1 MEKFGSVVVISDK
14 PQKLIFLIAWL
25 VVITMQLSAQPAGR
39 ENFDKNWKF
48 HLGDIT
54 GAEKTGC
61 PDQSWRNLDLPHDW
75 SIEGSFKPDNPAT
88 NSGASLPGG
97 IGWYRKALSVYS
109 IKDKHHFIQ
118 FDGVYMN
125 STVWINGHELGNRP
139 FGYSSFQ
146 YDMTPYLA
154 EGENIIAVKVDNS
167 VQPNSRWYSGSGI
180 YRHVWLTITSPIHV
194 SHWGTFVTTPK
205 VSEKEAIVKVETN
218 ISNDSKGRASIK
230 IVSTILDNK
239 GNKVAS
245 QVQSEKIE
253 PENQIQINTNIKVNA
268 PQLWSIEQPY
278 LYKLVSEVY
287 QGKELK
293 DTYYTNFGIRSIEF
307 RSDSGFFL
315 NRKCVKVLGVC
326 QHHDLG
332 CLGAATNSRALTRQL
347 EILKSM
353 GCNAIRTSHNPPS
366 PDLLDLCDKMGFL
379 VMDEAFD
386 VWYLEKMEYDYHIY
400 FKEWHERDLSD
411 MVIRDRN
418 HPSIFLWSIG
428 NEIPEKN
435 HTKYGGAA
443 IAKELDG
450 IIKKYDQTRYTT
462 SAFAGVWRADT
473 TFMSDKVDVIGINY
487 TVERYPE
494 EKLKHPNGF
503 FIASETTSSLSDR
516 GIYHF
521 PADSAMKPTKDLHCS
536 SFDNRG
542 TYYDRPATMI
552 TQTTWRAV
560 KETPYVAGLFVW
572 TGFDYYGEPAY
583 PYPGIS
589 SSYGII
595 DLCGFPKDAFY
606 FYKSQWT
613 NEPVLHLLPHWN
625 WKEGEMIDVIAYTNC
640 DEVKLYLN
648 DKLIGIQAFANTKIT
663 YLSKQWDTVINLG
676 EGQKL
681 SLDWKVPFVAGIL
694 RAEGFKNGKLIATD
708 VVKTAGDPARIELIA
723 DRSSIQA
730 DGNDLSYITVKIRDD
745 KGTLVPDADNLIH
758 INLEGEGKIVG
769 VANGNPISLEPAK
782 GKERRAFS
790 GMCQVVIQSTD
801 KKGKITLNA
810 TSPGLPDEKIVLT
823 SN

>member
-1 MEKFGSVVVISDK
+1 M
-14 PQKLIFLIAWL
+14 KLSHLITIFFCFAASL
-25 VVITMQLSAQPAGR
+25 QLSAQSAGR
-39 ENFDKNWKF
+39 VNFDAGWKF
-48 HLGDIT
+48 HLGDLV
-54 GAEKTGC
+54 GAESANF
-61 PDQSWRNLDLPHDW
+61 PDQDWRSLDLPHDW

-97 IGWYRKALSVYS
+97 IGWYRKTFSVTNIP
-109 IKDKHHFIQ
+109 IKHRFIE

-125 STVWINGHELGNRP
+125 STVWINGYLLGNRP
-139 FGYSSFQ
+139 FGYSTFE
-146 YDMTPYLA
+146 YDMTPYLT
-154 EGENIIAVKVDNS
+154 EGKNVIAVKVDNS
-167 VQPNSRWYSGSGI
+167 LQPNSRWYSGSGI
-180 YRHVWLTITSPIHV
+180 YRHVWLTTTSAIHV

-205 VSEKEAIVKVETN
+205 VSAKEALVKVETS
-218 ISNDSKGRASIK
+218 ISNDSKEKTNVK

-245 QVQSEKIE
+245 QIQTGKIE
-253 PENQIQINTNIKVNA
+253 SENQIKINTEIKVNS
-268 PQLWSIEQPY
+268 PFLWSIEHPN
-278 LYKLVSEVY
+278 LYQLVSEVY

-293 DTYYTNFGIRSIEF
+293 DTYYTRFGIRSIEF
-307 RSDSGFFL
+307 RSDSGFYL
-315 NRKCVKVLGVC
+315 NGKNTKVLGVC

-332 CLGAATNSRALTRQL
+332 CLGAAINTRALERQL

-366 PDLLDLCDKMGFL
+366 PDLLNLCDQMGFL

-386 VWYLEKMEYDYHIY
+386 VWYLEKMKYDYHIY
-400 FKEWHERDLSD
+400 FKDWHERDLSD
-411 MVIRDRN
+411 MVLRDRN

-450 IIKKYDQTRYTT
+450 IIKKYDKTRYTT

-494 EKLKHPNGF
+494 EKAKHPNRF

-536 SFDNRG
+536 SFDHRG
-542 TYYDRPATMI
+542 TLYDRPGKMI
-552 TQTTWRAV
+552 TQTTWHAV
-560 KETPYVAGLFVW
+560 KETPYIAGLFVW
-572 TGFDYYGEPAY
+572 TGFDYYGEPIY
-583 PYPGIS
+583 PYPCIS
-589 SSYGII
+589 SSFGIV
-595 DLCGFPKDAFY
+595 DLCGFPKDVFY

-625 WKEGEMIDVIAYTNC
+625 WKEGQMIDIIAYTNC
-640 DEVKLYLN
+640 DKVKLYLN
-648 DKLIGIQAFANTKIT
+648 DQLIGEQAIADTKINYST
-663 YLSKQWDTVINLG
+663 KQWDKIIDLG

-681 SLDWKVPFVAGIL
+681 SLDWKIPFTPGTL

-708 VVKTAGDPARIELIA
+708 VVKTAGDPAQIELID
-723 DRSSIQA
+723 DRSTIQA
-730 DGNDLSYITVKIRDD
+730 DGVDLSYITVKIKD
-745 KGTLVPDADNLIH
+745 KNGTLVPDADNLIH
-758 INLEGEGKIVG
+758 FDIEGEGKIVG
-769 VANGNPISLEPAK
+769 VANGDPISLEPAK

-790 GMCQVVIQSTD
+790 GMCQVVIQSTNN
-801 KKGKITLNA
+801 KGNIILRA
-810 TSPGLPDEKIVLT
+810 SSLGLPDEKKTL
-823 SN
+823 SSQ

>member
-1 MEKFGSVVVISDK
+1 MNYKITLLLTLICITIS
-14 PQKLIFLIAWL
+14 PLF
-25 VVITMQLSAQPAGR
+25 SQPVGR
-39 ENFDKNWKF
+39 ENFDAGWKF
-48 HLGDIT
+48 HLGDIKD
-54 GAEKTGC
+54 AEKAGFS
-61 PDQSWRNLDLPHDW
+61 DQEWRILDLPHDW
-75 SIEGSFKPDNPAT
+75 SIEGSFKPDHPAT
-88 NSGASLPGG
+88 NLGASLPGG
-97 IGWYRKALSVYS
+97 IGWYRKRFLVSETQS
-109 IKDKHHFIQ
+109 KHRFIR

-125 STVWINGHELGNRP
+125 STVWINGHLLGNRP
-139 FGYSSFQ
+139 FGYSTFE
-146 YDMTPYLA
+146 YDMTPYIIK
-154 EGENIIAVKVDNS
+154 GENVIAVKVDNS

-180 YRHVWLTITSPIHV
+180 YRHVWLTTSPPVHV
-194 SHWGTFVTTPK
+194 SQWGAYVTTPK
-205 VSEKEAIVKVETN
+205 VSEKEAQVQVETDITN
-218 ISNDSKGRASIK
+218 ENNYKVTVR
-230 IVSTILDNK
+230 IVSSLLDQN

-245 QVQSEKIE
+245 QVQTGKIE
-253 PENQIQINTNIKVNA
+253 PAGHLKINSDLKVMF
-268 PQLWSIEQPY
+268 PKLWGTEQPN
-278 LYKLVSEVY
+278 LYQLKSEIY
-287 QGKELK
+287 QGKVLS
-293 DTYYTNFGIRSIEF
+293 DTYYTTFGIRSIVF
-307 RSDSGFFL
+307 RSDSGLFV
-315 NRKCVKVLGVC
+315 NGKCVKVLGVC

-332 CLGAATNSRALTRQL
+332 CLGAAVNTRALTRQL

-353 GCNAIRTSHNPPS
+353 GCNGIRTSHNPPS

-386 VWYLEKMEYDYHIY
+386 VWYLEKMKYDYHIY

-411 MVIRDRN
+411 MVLRDRN

-450 IIKKYDQTRYTT
+450 IIKRYDRSRYTT

-494 EKLKHPNGF
+494 EKAKHPNGF

-521 PADSAMKPTKDLHCS
+521 PADSAMRPSPDMHCS

-552 TQTTWRAV
+552 SQTTWRAV
-560 KETPYVAGLFVW
+560 KETPYVAGLFIW

-583 PYPGIS
+583 PYPCIS
-589 SSYGII
+589 SSFGIV
-595 DLCGFPKDAFY
+595 DLCGFPKDVFY

-613 NEPVLHLLPHWN
+613 KEPVLHLLPHWN
-625 WKEGEMIDVIAYTNC
+625 WKEGQLIDVIAYTNC

-648 DKLIGIQAFANTKIT
+648 DQLIGRKAFAETRIT
-663 YLSKQWDTVINLG
+663 YKSKQWDKVINLG

-681 SLDWKVPFVAGIL
+681 SLDWKVPYTPGTL
-694 RAEGFKNGKLIATD
+694 RAEGYKNGKLIATD
-708 VVKTAGDPARIELIA
+708 VVKTANDPAKIELVA
-723 DRSSIQA
+723 DRSSISA
-730 DGNDLSYITVKIRDD
+730 DGKDLSYITVKIKD
-745 KGTLVPDADNLIH
+745 KEGTLVPDADHLIH
-758 INLEGEGKIVG
+758 FDLEGEGQIVG
-769 VANGNPISLEPAK
+769 VGNGNPISLESAK

-790 GMCQVVIQSTD
+790 GMCQVVIQSST
-801 KKGKITLNA
+801 KKGKIILKA
-810 TSPGLPDEKIVLT
+810 SSLGLPDEKIT
-823 SN
+823 IMSN

>member
-1 MEKFGSVVVISDK
+1 MKIRIILLLTFFCSLNFNV
-14 PQKLIFLIAWL
+14 L
-25 VVITMQLSAQPAGR
+25 AQPAGR
-39 ENFDKNWKF
+39 INFDASWKF
-48 HLGDIT
+48 HLGVVS
-54 GAEKTGC
+54 GAESPSF
-61 PDQSWRNLDLPHDW
+61 PDQDWRHLDLPHDW

-97 IGWYRKALSVYS
+97 IGWYRKNFKITDLSS
-109 IKDKHHFIQ
+109 KHYFIQ
-118 FDGVYMN
+118 FDGIYMN
-125 STVWINGHELGNRP
+125 STVWINGHKLGNRP
-139 FGYSSFQ
+139 FGYSTFE
-146 YDMTPYLA
+146 YDLTPFLNI
-154 EGENIIAVKVDNS
+154 GENLIAVKVDNS
-167 VQPNSRWYSGSGI
+167 LQPNSRWYAGSGI
-180 YRHVWLTITSPIHV
+180 YRHVWLTTTSPIHI
-194 SHWGTFVTTPK
+194 SHWGTYVTTPK
-205 VSEKEAIVKVETN
+205 VSAKEAMVEVET
-218 ISNDSKGRASIK
+218 S
-230 IVSTILDNK
+230 ILDEKK
-239 GNKVAS
+239 GNQKISLVSSIFDKNGQKIAS
-245 QVQSEKIE
+245 QLQTGKME
-253 PENQIQINTNIKVNA
+253 PGTPLKMHTNIKVIA
-268 PQLWSIEQPY
+268 PQLWNIEQPN
-278 LYKLVSEVY
+278 LYRLVSEVY
-287 QGKELK
+287 HGKELK
-293 DTYYTNFGIRSIEF
+293 DTYFTTFGIRSIQF

-315 NRKCVKVLGVC
+315 NTKCVKVLGVC

-332 CLGAATNSRALTRQL
+332 CLGVALNTRALTRQL

-353 GCNAIRTSHNPPS
+353 GCNAIRTSHNPPA

-386 VWYLEKMEYDYHIY
+386 VWYLEKMKYDYHIY
-400 FKEWHERDLSD
+400 FKDWHERDLSD
-411 MVIRDRN
+411 MILRDRN

-450 IIKKYDQTRYTT
+450 IIKRYDKSRYTT

-494 EKLKHPNGF
+494 EKAKHPNGF

-521 PADSAMKPTKDLHCS
+521 PADAAMRPTNDMHCS

-583 PYPGIS
+583 PYPSIS
-589 SSYGII
+589 SSYGVV
-595 DLCGFPKDAFY
+595 DLCGFPKDVYY

-613 NEPVLHLLPHWN
+613 NEPTLHLLPHWN
-625 WKEGEMIDVIAYTNC
+625 WKEGDVIDVIAYTNC
-640 DEVKLYLN
+640 DMVKLYLN
-648 DKLIGIQAFANTKIT
+648 DKLIGEQAFANTKIT
-663 YLSKQWDTVINLG
+663 YLSKQWDKVINLG
-676 EGQKL
+676 DGQKL
-681 SLDWKVPFVAGIL
+681 SLDWKVPFAPGTL
-694 RAEGFKNGKLIATD
+694 RAEGYKNGKLIATD
-708 VVKTAGDPARIELIA
+708 IVKTAGDASKIELSA
-723 DRSSIQA
+723 DRSTIQA
-730 DGNDLSYITVKIRDD
+730 DGMDLSYITVRIHDST
-745 KGTLVPDADNLIH
+745 GTMVPDADNLIH
-758 INLEGEGKIVG
+758 FDLEGEGRIVG

-782 GKERRAFS
+782 GHERRAFS
-790 GMCQVVIQSTD
+790 GICQVVIQSTC
-801 KKGKITLNA
+801 KKGNIILKASSLGFPEEKITL
-810 TSPGLPDEKIVLT
+810 T